1 MLTQS
6 ISTPTSAPAPQIAA
20 NARAALNAERST
32 AILQRALVATRSKP
46 VVNCSASASS
56 KSTRSAP
63 LADLQLAFAAGPV
76 TGDRLPSPRRT
87 PLKPTSINLPKF
99 TPAPSPLSQTK
110 SHFTAPPTFNKVQP
124 STPKPLSTSTLS
136 QTPIAAFSNPASL
149 TFGSTT
155 PSTTPLA
162 APSWKLPTPAATT
175 SGFPMFSG
183 PLTFTTPIPPP
194 ELSSTSTGGSRG
206 GAARNTR
213 QHSGA
218 VQLRSPSS
226 INGGNLIT
234 STPVVASASFDWG
247 VIPTRSP
254 NRAVEGFVPFGSIP
268 SSSSNQDQVQNQE
281 EEEEDEGEQEEGE
294 EEEEEEEYDE
304 EEEEEHGREIDEASE
319 EDWGSGDEED
329 YLEEEEE
336 EEEEGLETIEEER

>member
-1 MLTQS
+1 MLAQS
-6 ISTPTSAPAPQIAA
+6 ISTPAPAPEIAA

-32 AILQRALVATRSKP
+32 AILQRALVATRSKA

-56 KSTRSAP
+56 KSARSAP
-63 LADLQLAFAAGPV
+63 LSDLQLAFAAGPV

-110 SHFTAPPTFNKVQP
+110 SLFTAPPTFDKVQP
-124 STPKPLSTSTLS
+124 STPKPLTSSTPS
-136 QTPIAAFSNPASL
+136 QTPIAAFSNPVPL
-149 TFGSTT
+149 TFGSST

-162 APSWKLPTPAATT
+162 APAWKLPTPAART

-247 VIPTRSP
+247 IIPTRSP

-268 SSSSNQDQVQNQE
+268 PPSSSNQNQIENQNEVDE
-281 EEEEDEGEQEEGE
+281 EEEQDEEYEGEFDEEEEGE
-294 EEEEEEEYDE
+294 EE
-304 EEEEEHGREIDEASE
+304 
-319 EDWGSGDEED
+319 WGSGDEDEED
-329 YLEEEEE
+329 YLDD